1 MNDPT
6 ELASLKFNEA
16 LPLVR
21 ADLNAFM
28 DALDRMASET

>member
-16 LPLVR
+16 LQLVR
-21 ADLNAFM
+21 AELNVFM
-28 DALDRMASET
+28 DALGRMESEP